1 MRGKLIYF
9 GFGLSAVL
17 LWLVLRKIDVARM
30 IQAVLAINGR
40 YFTISLCFYLLTIY
54 FRSVRWR
61 YLLEADPPIPVPA
74 LFSATSI
81 GLMANN
87 ILPVR
92 MGDIVR
98 AYLIGR
104 QAKVSGVT
112 AFATLAVER
121 IVDAL
126 CLLSI
131 LGFYLRAIHGQQMQQ
146 VGPRMAALGAAFVL
160 LLASGIG
167 VLYLASIRHRWV
179 ENLIS
184 RLLETR
190 FPGASHKV
198 LGLFSK
204 AVAGFSA
211 LRDWRQLLR
220 VLFFT
225 LCLWFAG
232 AASYFYLMRSFAFP
246 LGFGSAL
253 LVLVFVTFGVAFPSA
268 PGFAGTFHAFCIL
281 GLSVVGIQNPSLA
294 ASYAF
299 TLHGTEWLSATAL
312 GFYFLWREGLS
323 LKMLRQRDLASTP
336 APASSD

>member
-1 MRGKLIYF
+1 VKRKFIYF
-9 GFGLSAVL
+9 GFALSVIL
-17 LWLVLRKIDVARM
+17 LWLVVRRIDLAQTAR
-30 IQAVLAINGR
+30 AVLAINGK
-40 YFTISLCFYLLTIY
+40 YLAVSLCFYLLTIF

-61 YLLEADPPIPVPA
+61 YLLEAEPPIPVPA
-74 LFSATSI
+74 LLSATSI
-81 GLMANN
+81 GLMVNN
-87 ILPVR
+87 ILPLR
-92 MGDIVR
+92 MGDVAR

-104 QAKVSGVT
+104 HARVSAVT

-131 LGFYLRAIHGQQMQQ
+131 LGFYLRAIHGQQMQH
-146 VGPRMAALGAAFVL
+146 VGLRMAALGVAFVL
-160 LLASGIG
+160 VLAAGIG

-179 ENLIS
+179 EGLIS
-184 RLLETR
+184 GVLERR

-198 LGLFSK
+198 VVLFSK

-220 VLFFT
+220 VFLFS
-225 LCLWFAG
+225 LCLWLSG
-232 AASYFYLMRSFAFP
+232 AASYFFLMRAFSFP
-246 LGFGSAL
+246 LGFSSAL

-281 GLSVVGIQNPSLA
+281 GLSVAGMQNPSLA

-312 GFYFLWREGLS
+312 GFYFLWREGLA
-323 LKMLRQRDLASTP
+323 LKTFWERDLATAAAST
-336 APASSD
+336 D